1 MTDLIVIGGGAAGM
15 AAAIAAAGCG
25 DRVLV
30 LERMDRIGKKL
41 LATGNGR
48 CNLLNR
54 GEARYHGSRL
64 AESVMNRM
72 GYAAQ
77 VRFWQA
83 MGLSLREETEGRVYP
98 SSAQASTVLDVLRF
112 QMDRFHVRVRTGEAV
127 QGIRRGKTGLE
138 VVTKAGVETAPHVLI
153 SCGGCA
159 QPKLGSD
166 GSLAALIVEGEER
179 LPCQAAFFGIGHSAR
194 DTYRMLF
201 SRGLKMEAK
210 PFAMGVRIEHPQ
222 EFIDRAQYGIDAGHP
237 RLPVADYALTYKD
250 PVTGRGAYSF
260 CMCPGGLVVAATSEH
275 EGVVTNGMSNF
286 ARDSGIANSA
296 LLVQVGP
303 EDFGR
308 EVLSGMQ
315 MQEKLE
321 HLAFELGGRD
331 YRAPVQTVGDFLSGT
346 AGSEAFL
353 TSPTYRPGVRAAD
366 LHGCLP
372 DFISRTLAGALP
384 FFDRKIPGFADPGV
398 VMTGLESR
406 SSAPCRIVRQRESMM
421 AEATPGLYPIGEGA
435 GYAGG
440 IMSAA
445 VDGMKSALAFLGSH
459 VAY

>member
-48 CNLLNR
+48 CNLLNS

-166 GSLAALIVEGEER
+166 GSGYALLRALGHTIVSPRPALTQVETELRPIRGLEGIRVRGRARVFRDGQVLQEEKGEILFASYGVSGICVMQCSAACIPGKTVLSLDLTDGLGLTEDAFLEELMRRSRTGYTLETLLTGLYVPRLQQALLRMAGLKPEPRPADGRACRQLA
-179 LPCQAAFFGIGHSAR
+179 QAAADF
-194 DTYRMLF
+194 
-201 SRGLKMEAK
+201 
-210 PFAMGVRIEHPQ
+210 
-222 EFIDRAQYGIDAGHP
+222 
-237 RLPVADYALTYKD
+237 RLN
-250 PVTGRGAYSF
+250 VTGIHGFENAQVTRG
-260 CMCPGGLVVAATSEH
+260 GAATEEWSLD
-275 EGVVTNGMSNF
+275 T
-286 ARDSGIANSA
+286 
-296 LLVQVGP
+296 
-303 EDFGR
+303 
-308 EVLSGMQ
+308 
-315 MQEKLE
+315 
-321 HLAFELGGRD
+321 
-331 YRAPVQTVGDFLSGT
+331 
-346 AGSEAFL
+346 
-353 TSPTYRPGVRAAD
+353 
-366 LHGCLP
+366 
-372 DFISRTLAGALP
+372 
-384 FFDRKIPGFADPGV
+384 
-398 VMTGLESR
+398 LESLK
-406 SSAPCRIVRQRESMM
+406 V
-421 AEATPGLYPIGEGA
+421 PGLYAAGEVLD
-435 GYAGG
+435 
-440 IMSAA
+440 
-445 VDGMKSALAFLGSH
+445 VDGDCGGYNLMFAFGSGLMAGLRGRK
-459 VAY
+459 VFWEG